1 MFPDVG
7 KLYADFFGASSN
19 VQLFQAPGRV
29 NLIGE
34 HTDYNNGFVLPTP
47 ISRYIWLAG
56 KPRQD
61 NLVRVYADDF
71 NKVSEFNL
79 KMIKYSKREK
89 WSNYVRGVASKLQ
102 ETGFKIRGANMVLK
116 GNVPLGAGLSS
127 SAALETVTLRA
138 FKAFNR
144 LKIDPIQMAYI
155 GKAAENDFVGV
166 QCGIMDQFVSGLGIH
181 GEALFIDCETNEYE
195 SHRLF
200 PSYHVVIVNTM
211 KTRKLYDSAYN
222 ERRSQCQEA
231 VRLLKKRL
239 SKINSLR
246 DVSTEDLR
254 EHWGV
259 LPPLIQKRARHV
271 ITENE
276 RVLESVQLLK
286 VNDAESFGGLMYD
299 SHDSLRHDYE
309 VSCRELDVLVGATE
323 GLRGVVGARM
333 TGAGFGGCTV
343 NLVEMDH
350 IDNFIEIVSEKYLR
364 GTGKKAEFYL
374 A

>member
-1 MFPDVG
+1 M
-7 KLYADFFGASSN
+7 A
-19 VQLFQAPGRV
+19 
-29 NLIGE
+29 GE
-34 HTDYNNGFVLPTP
+34 
-47 ISRYIWLAG
+47 SR
-56 KPRQD
+56 RD

-102 ETGFKIRGANMVLK
+102 ESGFKICGANMVLK

-138 FKAFNR
+138 FKAFNK

-195 SHRLF
+195 SYRLF
-200 PSYHVVIVNTM
+200 PGYPVVIVNTM

-239 SKINSLR
+239 SGINSLR

-299 SHDSLRHDYE
+299 SHDSLRYDYE

-343 NLVEMDH
+343 NLVEMDY